1 MELIGYDSYS
11 SRGPVPQYE
20 VSINFLTNKKLTRD
34 NLNKDEDGDEY
45 TTDNFKETW
54 ENIKKKNM
62 LRLSEIKNFDELE
75 F

>member
-1 MELIGYDSYS
+1 MELIGYNSYS

-20 VSINFLTNKKLTRD
+20 VSINFLTRKKLTRD
-34 NLNKDEDGDEY
+34 NLNKDVDGDNY

-54 ENIKKKNM
+54 ERINSKQLIRLSNIKD
-62 LRLSEIKNFDELE
+62 FDELD